1 MVPDSHKNA
10 AARPLRSAAIVL
22 YASLALLWL
31 AIPQSI
37 SGFARETLPVF
48 LQGTAVPIAEA
59 VEAAARYTGLPALY
73 EYARDFFLLV
83 MRK

>member
-1 MVPDSHKNA
+1 MVPGNHENA
-10 AARPLRSAAIVL
+10 ASRPLRSAAIVL

-31 AIPQSI
+31 AIPQSV
-37 SGFARETLPVF
+37 SGFARETLPVY
-48 LQGTAVPIAEA
+48 LQGIAVPIAET

-73 EYARDFFLLV
+73 EYTREFFLQL